1 MGTFQRYPDAGALYI
16 QPCSRPQMCLILSYA
31 YNKGLGGSPVESRD
45 VLNPDTPV
53 SPGLAAASLSLRT
66 DHLTRLGPSPW
77 DDVLFHD
84 CPTSPGPGDLTRP
97 LT

>member
-1 MGTFQRYPDAGALYI
+1 MGTFQRHPDAGALYI

-53 SPGLAAASLSLRT
+53 SPGLAAASQSLQT
-66 DHLTRLGPSPW
+66 DPPLGMTSFSLT
-77 DDVLFHD
+77 V
-84 CPTSPGPGDLTRP
+84 P
-97 LT
+97 LLMGQGT